1 MKQEYKAYFI
11 DLDGTMYMGK
21 NRIPSAEEFIARLQA
36 KDIPFLFVT
45 NNATKTTQQVADK
58 LHNHYHTTVEAQQV
72 YTSAVASV
80 DYLLEHHP
88 GAKIFL
94 LGSESLAG
102 QLVEAGFTLVDEN
115 PDVVLQSLDSK
126 VDYQKLETATLAIRN
141 GADFIV
147 TNIDSNI
154 PNEKGLCPGSGAT
167 TAFLKCSTGQE
178 PVVIGKPSAIIMEG
192 ALHHLNEQL
201 KAEGK
206 ATLTK
211 DEIVMVGD
219 NYTTDI
225 MAGVNF
231 EMDTLMVLT
240 GFSDRD
246 DLLAVEAQPTH
257 IVSDLTKWEL

>member
-21 NRIPSAEEFIARLQA
+21 NRIPSAEAFIKRLQE

-58 LHNHYHTTVEAQQV
+58 LHNHYDTTVKADQV

-88 GAKIFL
+88 GAKVFL
-94 LGSESLAG
+94 LGSDSLKG

-115 PDVVLQSLDSK
+115 PDVVLQSLDINL
-126 VDYQKLETATLAIRN
+126 DYHKLEKATLAIRN
-141 GADFIV
+141 GAAFVV

-167 TAFLKCSTGQE
+167 TAFLRCSTGQE
-178 PVVIGKPSAIIMEG
+178 PVIIGKPSSVIMEG
-192 ALHHLNEQL
+192 AIHHLNEQL
-201 KAEGK
+201 KAAGK
-206 ATLTK
+206 QPLTK
-211 DEIVMVGD
+211 EEIVMVGD

-225 MAGVNF
+225 MAGVNVS
-231 EMDTLMVLT
+231 MDTLMVLT
-240 GFSDRD
+240 GFSSRE
-246 DLLAVEAQPTH
+246 DLLTVEAQPTH
-257 IVSDLTKWEL
+257 IVEDLTHWEL